1 MVVHSEKRIGNE
13 TQFAVDLRR
22 DILDLVVLME
32 TYLNHAPRCERYC
45 LCARIRDIGVQMCE
59 RMAEI
64 RIAPSKSKEG
74 YIKKLCYD
82 IEKYRALVEV
92 FRGSSLYKMIYQ
104 SYYRQKE
111 RGWNYSS
118 PFSLYFNHNQN
129 ITRTQLQIMI
139 EYIYLVCVIFNTCRG
154 D

>member
-1 MVVHSEKRIGNE
+1 MKKIINNYLILKKMEIKEQDNIPYSEKRIGNE

-22 DILDLVVLME
+22 DIIDLVVLME

-82 IEKYRALVEV
+82 IEKYRALVDV
-92 FRGSSLYKMIYQ
+92 FRGSSLYKMIY
-104 SYYRQKE
+104 
-111 RGWNYSS
+111 N
-118 PFSLYFNHNQN
+118 N
-129 ITRTQLQIMI
+129 IKSIKVVKWVRSGIRR
-139 EYIYLVCVIFNTCRG
+139 VR
-154 D
+154 

>member
-104 SYYRQKE
+104 SYYRQKG
-111 RGWNYSS
+111 RGWN
-118 PFSLYFNHNQN
+118 
-129 ITRTQLQIMI
+129 
-139 EYIYLVCVIFNTCRG
+139 
-154 D
+154 